1 MTQTITL
8 VMCLAIALLRASNA
22 NPFGMYDDA
31 GLGGPTEAAMQEAL
45 LKFKNACVE
54 ISGSDAGF
62 EKAINALSPTIQC
75 VIERFDTVPFSM
87 DLPDT
92 VESRKTITDRY
103 CPAFNESVACFD
115 DMLEGV
121 AMCGND
127 TVSTL
132 KSMYKKMIQNLVE
145 LMCKNNG
152 QAFLETGKPEFRS
165 CLQHVRTNV
174 QQCKVSD
181 FIWERQISQ
190 IGEEGCSEVRRL
202 KQCIHEQVSTC
213 NNTAFEDIFNAIF
226 VPIAEAA
233 NCKLNVKLDL
243 SENVI

>member
-1 MTQTITL
+1 MTQTIAVVL
-8 VMCLAIALLRASNA
+8 CLAVALFGASNA
-22 NPFGMYDDA
+22 NPFEIYDDA
-31 GLGGPTEAAMQEAL
+31 GLGGPTEVAMQEAL
-45 LKFKNACVE
+45 LKFKTACVE
-54 ISGSDAGF
+54 ISGSDAGY

-75 VIERFDTVPFSM
+75 VIERFDTVSFSL

-92 VESRKTITDRY
+92 AEARKTITDQY

-115 DMLEGV
+115 EMLEGI

-132 KSMYKKMIQNLVE
+132 KSMYKKMIQNMVD

-152 QAFLETGKPEFRS
+152 QVFLEAGTPEFRS
-165 CLQHVRTNV
+165 CLQHVRTNE

-181 FIWERQISQ
+181 FI
-190 IGEEGCSEVRRL
+190 SEVRRL

-226 VPIAEAA
+226 EPVAEAA
-233 NCKLNVKLDL
+233 KCKMNVQLELNAN
-243 SENVI
+243 EI